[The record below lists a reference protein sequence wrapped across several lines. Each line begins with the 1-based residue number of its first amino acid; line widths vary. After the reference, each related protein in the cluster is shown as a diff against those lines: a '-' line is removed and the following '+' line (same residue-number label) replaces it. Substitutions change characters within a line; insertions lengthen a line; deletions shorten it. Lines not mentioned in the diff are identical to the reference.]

1 MARILAINMRQKLHK
16 HSWENMKEIISIWIT
31 TLSILFLC
39 GCSSPRWQIRGA
51 EYSYRS
57 KEKPDDEYF
66 TKNTILIDTRTG
78 KTWMLSPSGENDADD
93 YYWVEMRH
101 KPKLSGDGNAGN
113 SQQADAGNSRH
124 ASQ

>member
-1 MARILAINMRQKLHK
+1 MQSNEPNQTVERMAAGERRSRVRAPRAAAIAHFLR
-16 HSWENMKEIISIWIT
+16 WENLKEIISIWTT

-101 KPKLSGDGNAGN
+101 KPKPS
-113 SQQADAGNSRH
+113 
-124 ASQ
+124 